1 MASGHHTAN
10 KRATITAS
18 VICNITEAKF
28 ENNIH
33 LIFTRGCGVDV
44 FGFNSIT
51 GQFWGKTMVKNN
63 CVFHFTLIVDDINDK
78 ESNIKITQHV
88 GNNETM
94 AKFTKQLC
102 TVVTLFRLIE

>member
-1 MASGHHTAN
+1 MALESRSSN
-10 KRATITAS
+10 KQQFTTS

-51 GQFWGKTMVKNN
+51 GQFWGKKMVKNN
-63 CVFHFTLIVDDINDK
+63 CVFHFTLVVDDINDK
-78 ESNIKITQHV
+78 ESTIKITQHV
-88 GNNETM
+88 GNNETI
-94 AKFTKQLC
+94 AKFTKHLC
-102 TVVTLFRLIE
+102 TVITLFRLVE

>member
-44 FGFNSIT
+44 FGFNTLT
-51 GQFWGKTMVKNN
+51 GQFWGKKMEKNS
-63 CVFHFTLIVDDINDK
+63 CVFHFTLVVDDINDT
-78 ESNIKITQHV
+78 ESNIQITQHV
-88 GNNETM
+88 GNNETI
-94 AKFTKQLC
+94 AKFTKHLC
-102 TVVTLFRLIE
+102 TVISLCRLVE